1 MPKHDPP
8 AIRPTGTCTRWLAFQ
23 EHRKDAVGDLA
34 RVVRKDS
41 VWPGWRTI
49 DGFEQYGRETGF
61 SKTWLAALRQAEQ
74 EWNAARSAKQN
85 AN

>member
-1 MPKHDPP
+1 MKHDPP
-8 AIRPTGTCTRWLAFQ
+8 IILPTWTFTLWLAFQ

-34 RVVRKDS
+34 RVVRKDPT
-41 VWPGWRTI
+41 WPGWRTI
-49 DGFEQYGRETGF
+49 DGLEQYGREKGF
-61 SKTWLAALRQAEQ
+61 SKILLAALRQAET